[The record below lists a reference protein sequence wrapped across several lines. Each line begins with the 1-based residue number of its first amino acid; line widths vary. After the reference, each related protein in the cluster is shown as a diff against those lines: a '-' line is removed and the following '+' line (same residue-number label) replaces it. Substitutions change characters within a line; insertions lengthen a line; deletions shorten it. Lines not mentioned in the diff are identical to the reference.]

1 MFRNEK
7 TGRFESEKSDV
18 PAYGY
23 YSKVLNKPFDT
34 VEELCKAED
43 EFKLAEKK
51 KQEELEVKCA
61 EASKVE
67 KAIDAYEEGKVVCDN
82 AIAEAYKEYKE
93 KVTKAE
99 KELTALQEVADKE
112 LNAFLETHPNGFHYT
127 YRSKD
132 GKVTRTYNYLNKR
145 FDVFDNYNNFLKAI
159 DNLWF
164 R

>member
-51 KQEELEVKCA
+51 KQEELEVKRA

-112 LNAFLETHPNGFHYT
+112 LNAFLE
-127 YRSKD
+127 KD